1 MNVIIKE
8 NIEKLADFLNERD
21 LQEVRDINESLELI
35 SENILESGGDEHYLK
50 MAVKQIELAMHY
62 YIRGKED

>member
-1 MNVIIKE
+1 MNIVIKE
-8 NIEKLADFLNERD
+8 NIEKLKDFLSEVD

-50 MAVKQIELAMHY
+50 MAVKQIEIAMNY
-62 YIRGKED
+62 YIRAKEG